1 MTLLM
6 GGFPKAQRG
15 KIERW
20 SLGRPE
26 TMIPQPT
33 LGGWKT
39 DKEEV
44 DDQMDDLIQ
53 KAAHGEGG
61 HRLDNGI
68 SSPLTNNCSAWKLNS
83 TSLFIRHKSTSPK
96 LASLKKKPHES
107 REKLRVKCPRI
118 RTLRKR
124 ETKNSSQILTMTK
137 KRSIRPSRE
146 HLVVKASKRRRHR
159 RNQRG
164 DQQLVKCPRVWH
176 LWRTQRRHR
185 RNPLRRWRNKHPLL
199 R

>member
-53 KAAHGEGG
+53 KAAHGKEG
-61 HRLDNGI
+61 
-68 SSPLTNNCSAWKLNS
+68 TAW
-83 TSLFIRHKSTSPK
+83 
-96 LASLKKKPHES
+96 
-107 REKLRVKCPRI
+107 
-118 RTLRKR
+118 
-124 ETKNSSQILTMTK
+124 TMG
-137 KRSIRPSRE
+137 S
-146 HLVVKASKRRRHR
+146 VRR
-159 RNQRG
+159 
-164 DQQLVKCPRVWH
+164 
-176 LWRTQRRHR
+176 
-185 RNPLRRWRNKHPLL
+185 
-199 R
+199 